1 MNNKILVLANAAGGL
16 YNFRAELVKELI
28 NRDYELYFSVPDS
41 ESHYKVKL
49 LEEMGA
55 VYIQTDINRRG
66 INPVEDLK
74 LILEY
79 KKLIKELV
87 PDLILTYTIKPNI
100 YGNWVADHYNIPSI
114 MNITGIGT
122 SLTSKLKYFVRPLYS
137 SACTKADT
145 AFFQNEANRKLF
157 LSNNM
162 VDKDK
167 TVLIPGSGVNI
178 EQFKPLLRENNDQKL
193 KFLFIGRI
201 MKEKGIEEYLAA
213 AELLG
218 NDYSNLE
225 FQILGSYEEE
235 KYKELIENHSNVKH
249 LGYSK
254 DVRQEIKEVDC
265 VINPSYHEGMSNVL
279 LESGAMAKPLI
290 ASDIPGC
297 REIIDDGVN
306 GYLFERKSTQSL
318 KDKILQFVN
327 LTDEQRAEM
336 GKKSREKIVR
346 EFDREIVIDSYL
358 KEIDELI

>member
-1 MNNKILVLANAAGGL
+1 MKAKILILANSVNGL
-16 YNFRAELVKELI
+16 YNFRAELVEELLYK
-28 NRDYELYFSVPDS
+28 NYELYFSVPHHKS
-41 ESHYKVKL
+41 NEKVKL

-55 VYIQTDINRRG
+55 VHILTDINRRG
-66 INPVEDLK
+66 INPLEDLK

-79 KKLIKELV
+79 KKLIKEIN

-100 YGNWVADHYNIPSI
+100 YGNWVANYYKIPSI

-122 SLTSKLKYFVRPLYS
+122 SLTTKLKYFVKPLYAS
-137 SACTKADT
+137 GCRRADT
-145 AFFQNEANRKLF
+145 VFFQNEANRKLF
-157 LSNNM
+157 LDNNM
-162 VDKDK
+162 IDEDK

-178 EQFKPLLRENNDQKL
+178 EKFKPLLRENNDQKL
-193 KFLFIGRI
+193 RFLFIGRI

-213 AELLG
+213 AELLE
-218 NDYSNLE
+218 NNYSNLE

-290 ASDIPGC
+290 ASNIPGC
-297 REIIDDGVN
+297 KEIIDDEVN
-306 GYLFERKSTQSL
+306 GYLFEVKSALSL

-327 LTDEQRAEM
+327 LTKEQKTEI

-346 EFDREIVIDSYL
+346 EFDREIVIDAYL
-358 KEIDELI
+358 NEIEKLI

>member
-1 MNNKILVLANAAGGL
+1 MNNKILILANSVGGL
-16 YNFRAELVKELI
+16 YNFRAELVEELI
-28 NRDYELYFSVPDS
+28 NKKFELYFSVPNS

-55 VYIQTDINRRG
+55 VHIQTDINRRG

-79 KKLIKELV
+79 KKLIKKIA

-100 YGNWVADHYNIPSI
+100 YGNWVANHYQIPVI

-122 SLTSKLKYFVRPLYS
+122 SLTSKLKYFVRPLYA
-137 SACTKADT
+137 SACSRADT
-145 AFFQNEANRKLF
+145 VFFQNEANRKLF
-157 LSNNM
+157 LDNNM
-162 VDKDK
+162 VDEHNI
-167 TVLIPGSGVNI
+167 VLIPGSGVNI
-178 EQFKPLLRENNDQKL
+178 EQFKPFTKENNDQKL
-193 KFLFIGRI
+193 RFLFIGRI
-201 MKEKGIEEYLAA
+201 MKEKGVEEYLAA

-218 NDYSNLE
+218 ENHSNLE

-297 REIIDDGVN
+297 REIIDDRVN
-306 GYLFERKSTQSL
+306 GYLFEHRSAQSL

-327 LTDEQRAEM
+327 LTEEQRSEM

-346 EFDREIVIDSYL
+346 EFDREIVIDAYL
-358 KEIDELI
+358 KEIDKLI

>member
-1 MNNKILVLANAAGGL
+1 MKAKILILANSVNGL
-16 YNFRAELVKELI
+16 YNFRAELVEELL
-28 NRDYELYFSVPDS
+28 NKNYELYFSVP
-41 ESHYKVKL
+41 HYKSNEKVKSV
-49 LEEMGA
+49 EEMGA
-55 VYIQTDINRRG
+55 VHIQTDINRRG

-79 KKLIKELV
+79 KKLIKEIA

-100 YGNWVADHYNIPSI
+100 YGNWVANYYKIPSI

-122 SLTSKLKYFVRPLYS
+122 SLTSKLKYFVKPLYS
-137 SACTKADT
+137 SACTRADT
-145 AFFQNEANRKLF
+145 VFFQNEANRKLF
-157 LSNNM
+157 LDNNM
-162 VDKDK
+162 VNEDK

-178 EQFKPLLRENNDQKL
+178 EQFKPLSKENNDQKL
-193 KFLFIGRI
+193 RFLFIGRI

-213 AELLG
+213 AELLRD
-218 NDYSNLE
+218 NYSNLE
-225 FQILGSYEEE
+225 FQILGFYEEE

-279 LESGAMAKPLI
+279 LESGAMSKPLI

-306 GYLFERKSTQSL
+306 GYLFEHKSSQTL
-318 KDKILQFVN
+318 KDKILKFIN
-327 LTDEQRAEM
+327 LTEKQRNEM
-336 GKKSREKIVR
+336 GKESRRKIAR
-346 EFDREIVIDSYL
+346 EFDREIVIDAYL
-358 KEIDELI
+358 KEIDKLI